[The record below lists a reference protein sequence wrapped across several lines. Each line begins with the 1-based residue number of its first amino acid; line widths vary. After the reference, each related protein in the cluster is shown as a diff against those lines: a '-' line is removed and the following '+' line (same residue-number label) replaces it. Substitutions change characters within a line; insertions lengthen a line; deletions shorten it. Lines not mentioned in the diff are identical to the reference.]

1 MLERHVALF
10 NAGVRTGNFD
20 PMLEGF
26 ADDAELVFEG
36 APVGPFVGKRA
47 IAAAYRSQPPDDEVE
62 ILGAGQEVAGAIV
75 AAYAWRRAPS
85 ERAGEMRI
93 TGSAG
98 MIERLVVTFDRRP

>member
-10 NAGVRTGNFD
+10 NEGVRTGNFE

-26 ADDAELVFEG
+26 ADDAALVFEG

-47 IAAAYRSQPPDDEVE
+47 IAAAYRSQPPDDEIE
-62 ILGAGQEVAGAIV
+62 ILGYGEEAGGAIV
-75 AAYAWRRAPS
+75 AGYAWRRAPS
-85 ERAGEMRI
+85 EQAGEMRI

-98 MIERLVVTFDRRP
+98 KIECLVVTFDRRP